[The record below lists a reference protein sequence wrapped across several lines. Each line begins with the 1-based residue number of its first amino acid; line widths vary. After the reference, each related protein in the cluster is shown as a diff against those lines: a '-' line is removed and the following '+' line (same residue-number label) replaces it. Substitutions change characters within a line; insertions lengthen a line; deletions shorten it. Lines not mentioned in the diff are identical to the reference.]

1 MVGFLRRVF
10 KRRDRE
16 DAELRRVLKRLL
28 GLSADNVRLYRIALL
43 HRSASVESVNGDLMN
58 NERLE
63 FLGDA
68 VLDTIVSEYLFTEF
82 PEGDE
87 GFLTQMRARIVSR
100 QSLNDLSV
108 QIGLAEYVVF
118 MDDGNH
124 TQKHL
129 YGNALEAIIGAL
141 YLDRG
146 YGYAKKVVIENVLK
160 AHLDLDDVKDTET
173 DFKSRLIEWC
183 QKSKHTISFETTEAE
198 DSTAQN
204 PAFKSVAVIDDMELG
219 YGLGDS
225 KKEAE
230 QMASYT
236 VSQLMSEELGD
247 SLMEWVD
254 ERLHSGENGGQ
265 SGNGNG
271 KKE

>member
-1 MVGFLRRVF
+1 MRGF
-10 KRRDRE
+10 
-16 DAELRRVLKRLL
+16 LKRLFTRRRGEEKQFESVLRTLL
-28 GLSADNVRLYRIALL
+28 GIVPNDIKLYEIALI
-43 HRSASVESVNGDLMN
+43 HRSSSLELGDGKSVN

-68 VLDTIVSEYLFTEF
+68 VLDTIVSEYLFVEY
-82 PEGDE
+82 PKQDE

-100 QSLNDLSV
+100 QSLNELSFK
-108 QIGLAEYVVF
+108 IGLAEHVVF
-118 MDDGNH
+118 QDDGNH

-129 YGNALEAIIGAL
+129 YGDALEAIIGAA

-146 YGYAKKVVIENVLK
+146 YEYARSVVLHNILK
-160 AHLDLDDVKDTET
+160 AHIDLEDVKETET

-183 QKSKHTISFETTEAE
+183 QKSKHTISFDTSEAD

-204 PAFKSVAVIDDMELG
+204 PAFKSVVVIDDMELG

-230 QMASYT
+230 QMASCT
-236 VSQLMSEELGD
+236 VSQLMSDELGD

-254 ERLHSGENGGQ
+254 ERLHS
-265 SGNGNG
+265 NGNG
-271 KKE
+271 GANGAKNDKRE